1 MVYLRDYPALRIE
14 NQVLWFLE
22 KVRNIWNVVS
32 ESAYQLNVAF
42 SYKGFENIRGKT
54 LFGRIRPIISFG
66 ESKYAFQIC
75 SHKPRV
81 KTRER
86 VVRRECYFIFRLNLT
101 KGMLNIAF

>member
-54 LFGRIRPIISFG
+54 LFGRILLFRSARANMLSRF
-66 ESKYAFQIC
+66 
-75 SHKPRV
+75 
-81 KTRER
+81 
-86 VVRRECYFIFRLNLT
+86 VVTSPVLKHAKELFDENAILFSD
-101 KGMLNIAF
+101 